1 MRPQTPRIAREN
13 RHLDDNRPCFIII
26 FYFPQV
32 YVEIF
37 VCRFLKDFN
46 GSRNETIEFNICSF
60 YVLAF
65 LRWTQ
70 ISIFEFSLGWGG
82 WGQSTFNIFY
92 T

>member
-13 RHLDDNRPCFIII
+13 RHLDDNRPCFIIF

-46 GSRNETIEFNICSF
+46 GSRNETIEFNIVCRFLKDFNGSRNETIEFNICSF
-60 YVLAF
+60 YVLAL
-65 LRWTQ
+65 LR
-70 ISIFEFSLGWGG
+70 
-82 WGQSTFNIFY
+82 
-92 T
+92 